1 MQSKI
6 FALLGVE
13 GSPEATLVVRR
24 SDGQFA
30 LARVDARVAAATRL
44 AARYAPAIN
53 VGSWQET
60 PAAKRFS

>member
-6 FALLGVE
+6 FAWLGVE

-30 LARVDARVAAATRL
+30 LARLDARVAAATRL
-44 AARYAPAIN
+44 AARYAPALH
-53 VGSWQET
+53 GRSWLET
-60 PAAKRFS
+60 SAAK